1 MAASILPCES
11 INLEL
16 QNMSKITTAVNV
28 DQAAVTFTGGGQS
41 ITIRAAD
48 LSPEITTLAL
58 LHGLKQKVGD
68 AGAKAAGAT
77 VSEKM
82 ESMRIVAD
90 RLTRA
95 VDPSWNASRE
105 GQSKESVL
113 TLAIFRHYERAGK
126 PKQMDALKAYL
137 DGLGKPALSKLKAQF
152 ADLLLEIEAERLA
165 AGKGDDSEEMDDLQD
180 ELDAL

>member
-1 MAASILPCES
+1 
-11 INLEL
+11 
-16 QNMSKITTAVNV
+16 MSKITTAVNV
-28 DQAAVTFTGGGQS
+28 DQATVTFTGGGQVLV
-41 ITIRAAD
+41 ICAAD
-48 LSPEITTLAL
+48 LSPEISTQAL

-105 GQSKESVL
+105 GQSKDSVL
-113 TLAIFRHYERAGK
+113 MLAILRHYERAGK
-126 PKQMDALKAYL
+126 PKTAEALRAYL
-137 DGLGKPALSKLKAQF
+137 EGLGKPAIAKLKAQF
-152 ADLLLEIEAERLA
+152 ADLILEIEAERLA
-165 AGKGDDSEEMDDLQD
+165 AGKGSDEDEMDDLQD